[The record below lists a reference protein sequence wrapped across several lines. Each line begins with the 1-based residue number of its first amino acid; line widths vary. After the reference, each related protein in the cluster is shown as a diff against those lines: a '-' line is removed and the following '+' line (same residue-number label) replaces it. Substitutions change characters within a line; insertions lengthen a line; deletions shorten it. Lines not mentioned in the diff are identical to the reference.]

1 MPLRLSASS
10 SAEATSAIL
19 HETWPIV
26 RSGGPRAPAGQDAKI
41 LAGTIKT
48 AAWIARNLSLGMR
61 PKGGTFVT
69 RNNVARGATWM
80 FAFCGV
86 LISPVIVVFGP
97 LLVIGVGADL
107 MQAFI
112 G

>member
-1 MPLRLSASS
+1 
-10 SAEATSAIL
+10 
-19 HETWPIV
+19 
-26 RSGGPRAPAGQDAKI
+26 
-41 LAGTIKT
+41 
-48 AAWIARNLSLGMR
+48 MR

-80 FAFCGV
+80 LAFCGV
-86 LISPVIVVFGP
+86 LISPMIVVFGP

>member
-1 MPLRLSASS
+1 M
-10 SAEATSAIL
+10 
-19 HETWPIV
+19 
-26 RSGGPRAPAGQDAKI
+26 
-41 LAGTIKT
+41 
-48 AAWIARNLSLGMR
+48 
-61 PKGGTFVT
+61 T

-97 LLVIGVGADL
+97 PLAIGVGADL
-107 MQAFI
+107 MRALI